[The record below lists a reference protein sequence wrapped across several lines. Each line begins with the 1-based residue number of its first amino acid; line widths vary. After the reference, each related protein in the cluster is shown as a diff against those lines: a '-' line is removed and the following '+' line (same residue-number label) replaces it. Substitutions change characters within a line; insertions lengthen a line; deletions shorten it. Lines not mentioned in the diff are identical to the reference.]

1 MLRVTTGLLAALLL
15 VAAGNAA
22 QADPTYTFTG
32 TLGADSYYSTG
43 LAGGSFT
50 VTYQTGA
57 FPTTGSSN
65 SVNVDDFTVTV
76 FYANGSQ
83 AYTFSDANATNDGFG
98 TFYYSAGYAPFGIL
112 PSESLELMNPSN
124 SGTFISL
131 NLPVGFTGTGTV
143 IAAGS
148 ESVYNTNETFIAS
161 GQGSA
166 AAAVPEPSSIVLCG
180 LAGVV
185 GSVVA
190 WRKRKR
196 RLA

>member
-1 MLRVTTGLLAALLL
+1 
-15 VAAGNAA
+15 
-22 QADPTYTFTG
+22 
-32 TLGADSYYSTG
+32 
-43 LAGGSFT
+43 
-50 VTYQTGA
+50 
-57 FPTTGSSN
+57 
-65 SVNVDDFTVTV
+65 
-76 FYANGSQ
+76 
-83 AYTFSDANATNDGFG
+83 
-98 TFYYSAGYAPFGIL
+98 
-112 PSESLELMNPSN
+112 LELMNPSN